1 MGSSLVVQRLGLGT
15 FTAVTQV
22 QSLVWELRSHIK
34 LLHAVAKKTSTQTEY
49 PGNFQHIYNFFKLKN
64 LEVFG
69 FWYDLK
75 RRETF
80 TPVSTRKKL
89 SKQKRTLLDFQKTE
103 VIEKTVATKTGTA
116 GE

>member
-1 MGSSLVVQRLGLGT
+1 MGGFPGGPALRTRRFHCCDPGSIPGLGT
-15 FTAVTQV
+15 
-22 QSLVWELRSHIK
+22 EISHQ
-34 LLHAVAKKTSTQTEY
+34 AAACCGQKTSTQSTQETS
-49 PGNFQHIYNFFKLKN
+49 NTFIIFFKLKN

-75 RRETF
+75 RWETF

-103 VIEKTVATKTGTA
+103 VIEKTVATKTGAA